1 MNSIC
6 VKLFLSDEDKPSK
19 EGEETSVEDKSVEND
34 GTYTSYDYAE
44 EDKKEK
50 EELEKEKELEKEQE
64 KERSRNKNLKWGKIE
79 IRDRQKC
86 KKAFSQPHPVM
97 PYHNP
102 AENITKKHL
111 CAGNKNGIDS
121 CQGDSGGP
129 LVCLVNKEVLIV
141 GIVSFGRGCAD
152 ASKIPGVYT
161 NVAQYLDWI
170 TNLMV
175 RRNLEVAKVI
185 KLYPTLG
192 RK

>member
-19 EGEETSVEDKSVEND
+19 EGEETTVEDKSVEND

-50 EELEKEKELEKEQE
+50 EEQE
-64 KERSRNKNLKWGKIE
+64 KERLRNKNLKWGKIE
-79 IRDRQKC
+79 IRDRKKC

-97 PYHNP
+97 PFDYP

-152 ASKIPGVYT
+152 TSKIPGVYT